1 MKKLV
6 SLFLILSMSIV
17 WSFPAFASNST
28 SILSEKTIV
37 SRISDIMSRGEK
49 LTIALSDGVITQY
62 SVNNGDIVHV
72 TSFDDGKTRYEYYC
86 CDTQKIYSFYD
97 ESLNRNVNTTD
108 MMKQSL
114 EIEIFDVAEYKE
126 KNTERYEL
134 GDEEEKEIREIM
146 NQESTI
152 ELCQEQIEEAG
163 YENIMVNESNGV
175 RIASVSPNF
184 YTKAKKTVNPTMQ
197 DLNDYQE
204 VISWDIEGSAS
215 IYNNILKKDIQSRI
229 YLFADNFVE
238 KTMETT
244 NVNAGLTLLSAA
256 VLCTTS
262 SGIFPTILGW
272 ASVGYSANGVLES
285 FIFIDEQVYTY
296 IAEKSGWTYDY
307 ISPNAK
313 GRHNGYAICYYNQTL
328 GKIAMGFDGL
338 KERTNFHW
346 AQTNPGI
353 GDVYDLDNDY
363 ILKKAYDIYTSAVTS
378 YGIYDAGYDGRV
390 T

>member
-37 SRISDIMSRGEK
+37 SRISDIMSKGEK

-175 RIASVSPNF
+175 RIASVIPNF
-184 YTKAKKTVNPTMQ
+184 YTKAKK
-197 DLNDYQE
+197 L
-204 VISWDIEGSAS
+204 S
-215 IYNNILKKDIQSRI
+215 IQQCRILMIIKKSFR
-229 YLFADNFVE
+229 
-238 KTMETT
+238 
-244 NVNAGLTLLSAA
+244 
-256 VLCTTS
+256 
-262 SGIFPTILGW
+262 GI
-272 ASVGYSANGVLES
+272 
-285 FIFIDEQVYTY
+285 
-296 IAEKSGWTYDY
+296 
-307 ISPNAK
+307 
-313 GRHNGYAICYYNQTL
+313 
-328 GKIAMGFDGL
+328 
-338 KERTNFHW
+338 
-346 AQTNPGI
+346 
-353 GDVYDLDNDY
+353 
-363 ILKKAYDIYTSAVTS
+363 
-378 YGIYDAGYDGRV
+378 
-390 T
+390 